1 MMTDDNVRYFP
12 RLGIGE
18 AMRLFGMTARALRF
32 YEEKGLI
39 EARRDRMN
47 CRYYDPVARK
57 RLSWIGPLRAAGLS
71 LADIMAVIEADE
83 AEDRGRETA
92 LGLLQTRRQ
101 AMQLEL
107 AKLDLALDK
116 YAAPTQPL
124 RKTS

>member
-1 MMTDDNVRYFP
+1 MTDNVRFFP

-57 RLSWIGPLRAAGLS
+57 RLSWIGPLRGAGLS
-71 LADIMAVIEADE
+71 LADIQAVIVADE
-83 AEDRGRETA
+83 ADGSGSAKA
-92 LGLLQTRRQ
+92 LELLQQRRQ
-101 AMQLEL
+101 ALQMDL
-107 AKLDLALDK
+107 AKVDLALEK
-116 YAAPTQPL
+116 HGAPTQPM

>member
-1 MMTDDNVRYFP
+1 MTDDNVRYFP

-57 RLSWIGPLRAAGLS
+57 RLGWIGPLRAAGLS
-71 LADIMAVIEADE
+71 LADIMTVIEADE
-83 AEDRGRETA
+83 ADGRGRETA
-92 LGLLQTRRQ
+92 LSLLQGRRQ
-101 AMQLEL
+101 ALQLEL
-107 AKLDLALDK
+107 AQLDLALEK
-116 YAAPTQPL
+116 YNAPTQPL